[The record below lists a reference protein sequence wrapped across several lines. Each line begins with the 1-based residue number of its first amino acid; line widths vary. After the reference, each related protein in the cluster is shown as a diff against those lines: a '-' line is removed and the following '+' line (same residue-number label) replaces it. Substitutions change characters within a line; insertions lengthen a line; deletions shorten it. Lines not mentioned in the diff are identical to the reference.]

1 MVNGRS
7 RRWSALLVGA
17 VAMFALVGA
26 AACGDDDDDDDDA
39 TLVATEVAVDVD
51 ADADGEAVELADL
64 TATLTEMDGSGA
76 SGSATLGHDDDGL
89 VMIDVTVAD
98 HPGGEGSFANH
109 VHHGSCAELGEVH
122 VPLSNLETDADG
134 NADGSTTLAADGD
147 FGELALDHFAAGH
160 YVAVHDGGGAV
171 ITCGDVS

>member
-7 RRWSALLVGA
+7 RRWSVLLVGA

-26 AACGDDDDDDDDA
+26 AACGDDDDDDG
-39 TLVATEVAVDVD
+39 
-51 ADADGEAVELADL
+51 GEAVELADL

-160 YVAVHDGGGAV
+160 YVAVQGGGV
-171 ITCGDVS
+171 EVSTFGGVR